1 MGSNIFRNLRVV
13 CSAPTKGK
21 KKRGKNPI
29 WNYIIQHTH
38 RLAKTLRYVGSY
50 FLTFLRED

>member
-1 MGSNIFRNLRVV
+1 MGSNIFRNLRGV
-13 CSAPTKGK
+13 CSAPRKG

-29 WNYIIQHTH
+29 WNYMIQHTH
-38 RLAKTLRYVGSY
+38 RWAKTLRYLGSY